1 MENKLQSKKG
11 QMGGGT
17 VSFVIGI
24 VIVVIVV
31 ALVGIPIINDAITNL
46 TGVEATILGVVG
58 TLLAVLVISLI
69 ARVM

>member
-1 MENKLQSKKG
+1 MQNKKAQA
-11 QMGGGT
+11 MGGGT

-31 ALVGIPIINDAITNL
+31 ALVGIPIINDAIVNL